1 VVPKSD
7 NSKEI
12 KSFLLRQVVI
22 YNMPMLILFVEDD
35 KKVGTLEL
43 LLTPDGHVIF
53 HKNNN

>member
-1 VVPKSD
+1 
-7 NSKEI
+7 
-12 KSFLLRQVVI
+12 
-22 YNMPMLILFVEDD
+22 MPMLILFVEDD